1 VAPFSFSAFAPYL
14 ILFAALYSGFG
25 VQSPYLPAFLG
36 EHGLEPAAIGIVLAG
51 GTAIKLV
58 TGPVAGQLADRLDA
72 ARLVFAGCAIGA
84 ALAALFY
91 VGAYGFW
98 PLLAVALLQAA
109 ALGPLAPLGDSLVLP
124 AAAAATDATGR
135 AERPGFDSGSRFDP
149 GPRCHDRPRFDYGT
163 VRGTGS
169 GAFILGSILSGEA
182 VGIAGLGAAMWLNA
196 GLLAAAALSVTRV
209 RPLSRA
215 AAAAMPP
222 AAEYGGRHAGPRV
235 GHDVGALLRVP
246 AFRRVMLVAA
256 LILSSHALHD
266 GFAMIR
272 WRAAGIAPGVTGL
285 LWAESVA
292 AEVVVFFAIGRPLL
306 DRLGTGGAAMLAAA
320 AGLVRWTVSA
330 ETAALPALALIQPL
344 HGLTFALLH
353 LACMRRL
360 AETVPPGLSA
370 TALTL
375 YGTVAIGAAS
385 VLLTLAS
392 GALYGAIGPQGFWV
406 MAALCAA
413 ALPTARRL

>member
-1 VAPFSFSAFAPYL
+1 
-14 ILFAALYSGFG
+14 
-25 VQSPYLPAFLG
+25 
-36 EHGLEPAAIGIVLAG
+36 
-51 GTAIKLV
+51 
-58 TGPVAGQLADRLDA
+58 
-72 ARLVFAGCAIGA
+72 
-84 ALAALFY
+84 
-91 VGAYGFW
+91 
-98 PLLAVALLQAA
+98 LLQAA
-109 ALGPLAPLGDSLVLP
+109 ALGPLAPLCDSLVLP
-124 AAAAATDATGR
+124 AAAAANSPGR
-135 AERPGFDSGSRFDP
+135 GERSG
-149 GPRCHDRPRFDYGT
+149 FDYGW

-169 GAFILGSILSGEA
+169 GAFILGSILSGQA

-196 GLLAAAALSVTRV
+196 ALLAAAALWVAQA

-215 AAAAMPP
+215 AGAAMPP
-222 AAEYGGRHAGPRV
+222 AAQCGDRHTGQRV
-235 GHDVGALLRVP
+235 RHDLRALLRLP

-256 LILSSHALHD
+256 LILGSHALHD

-272 WRAAGIAPGVTGL
+272 WRAAGIAPGMTGL

-306 DRLGTGGAAMLAAA
+306 DRLGIGGAAMLAAL
-320 AGLVRWTVSA
+320 AGLVRWIVSA

-385 VLLTLAS
+385 ALLSLAS
-392 GALYGAIGPQGFWV
+392 GMLYGAIGPKSFWV
-406 MAALCAA
+406 MAALCAV
-413 ALPTARRL
+413 ALPAARRL

>member
-1 VAPFSFSAFAPYL
+1 M
-14 ILFAALYSGFG
+14 
-25 VQSPYLPAFLG
+25 
-36 EHGLEPAAIGIVLAG
+36 
-51 GTAIKLV
+51 
-58 TGPVAGQLADRLDA
+58 
-72 ARLVFAGCAIGA
+72 
-84 ALAALFY
+84 
-91 VGAYGFW
+91 
-98 PLLAVALLQAA
+98 
-109 ALGPLAPLGDSLVLP
+109 LP

-272 WRAAGIAPGVTGL
+272 WRAAGIAPGLTGL

-385 VLLTLAS
+385 ALLTLAS

-413 ALPTARRL
+413 ALPASRRL